1 VEEYHKALK
10 SGALVEESQLEKAHR
25 LEPLIAVLSV
35 VAARL
40 LSAKLLARARP
51 QGDESAKSFGPQALE
66 ILEKKFGK
74 PKEGWTNQA
83 VILAIARLGGF
94 LARKSDGLPGW
105 QTIWR
110 GWQRLIW
117 MADAVLLMSGELQ
130 CG

>member
-35 VAARL
+35 VATRL
-40 LSAKLLARARP
+40 LSAKLLARTRP

-83 VILAIARLGGF
+83 TLERPWFCGAFSSAIYGWRGHRLSKRSPLEETGRISLFWRLG
-94 LARKSDGLPGW
+94 
-105 QTIWR
+105 
-110 GWQRLIW
+110 
-117 MADAVLLMSGELQ
+117 
-130 CG
+130 